1 MAAQLDKTT
10 ANILTS
16 ESFGSSTAETES
28 RDSVEEFVKDESE
41 NSIEGEGEGEKNGA
55 ERARARV
62 IVGEERKER

>member
-16 ESFGSSTAETES
+16 ESSGSSTAETGAES

-41 NSIEGEGEGEKNGA
+41 NSVEVEGEKDGA
-55 ERARARV
+55 ERARARES
-62 IVGEERKER
+62 VGEERKS